1 VVSACP
7 QFIKVAVVFRAL
19 RCMRAARDVR
29 FRSGQQLKDTFWLL
43 RVHVCGALGDAL
55 RYTNG

>member
-19 RCMRAARDVR
+19 ICMLAARDVR
-29 FRSGQQLKDTFWLL
+29 FRSGNSSRIRSGYL
-43 RVHVCGALGDAL
+43 RCTCGAPGDAL